1 MTFGAALRSILRQA
15 PNIIMIGEIRDLE
28 TAEIAVNASLTGH
41 LVFSTLHTNDAPS
54 AVTRL
59 VDIGVKPFLVASSV
73 RAILAQ
79 RLVRRIC
86 PKCKEEHTPTE
97 GEIQLLGSA
106 AAQIAGVQLYRGK
119 GCADCSGKGYRGRM
133 GIYEIFVLD
142 DVVRH
147 MINDQVS
154 ASELRAQARRLGMR
168 TLREDGLRKAVAGTT
183 TLEEVFA
190 VTMGDRE

>member
-1 MTFGAALRSILRQA
+1 
-15 PNIIMIGEIRDLE
+15 
-28 TAEIAVNASLTGH
+28 
-41 LVFSTLHTNDAPS
+41 
-54 AVTRL
+54 
-59 VDIGVKPFLVASSV
+59 
-73 RAILAQ
+73 
-79 RLVRRIC
+79 
-86 PKCKEEHTPTE
+86 
-97 GEIQLLGSA
+97 
-106 AAQIAGVQLYRGK
+106 
-119 GCADCSGKGYRGRM
+119 M